1 MKRYFFTIAL
11 ALVALMTSAQIKKP
25 ELMVFPSDAWCIANG
40 YYTEVDN
47 MGKIKK
53 VPEYQQAFQENMGL
67 KLAVAKLNDLM
78 AERGFPLKS
87 LEQEIKN
94 LEQRRM
100 EDNLTM
106 SKAGNEMA
114 ESPMDEVLR
123 RAKSDIRLELSWE
136 VKDFGPKH
144 SLSYIL
150 EAFDAYTGKSI
161 GAAAATGAPSFSA
174 DVDVLLEEAIV
185 ANMDNFNARLMDHF
199 TEMQEIGREV
209 SLDIKVFANNEAG
222 VDLETHLRLV
232 TVHIGEGVGG
242 DGAVFQFDTR
252 EDLVEI
258 FFQEVLVEGG
268 VVDFAH
274 LVLGVGK
281 LVGQV
286 AVVGEEQHAGRG
298 FVEPADRIHAFRAE
312 AFGDQVHHGAVG
324 VGIGE
329 GGDEILGFVHHQVDF
344 LLALDA

>member
-1 MKRYFFTIAL
+1 MKKSIFTFAL
-11 ALVALMTSAQIKKP
+11 ALVALVASAQIKKP

-106 SKAGNEMA
+106 SKAGNELA

-199 TEMQEIGREV
+199 TEMQEIGREI

-222 VDLETHLRLV
+222 VDLETEYDGDELIDIINDWLQKN
-232 TVHIGEGVGG
+232 TVQGRFSMPYASENIANFTQVRIPVYDERGRAIDANGFAKGLTKVLKKEP
-242 DGAVFQFDTR
+242 FN
-252 EDLVEI
+252 I
-258 FFQEVLVEGG
+258 PCKVLVKG
-268 VVDFAH
+268 
-274 LVLGVGK
+274 LGY
-281 LVGQV
+281 
-286 AVVGEEQHAGRG
+286 AVIIVGEK
-298 FVEPADRIHAFRAE
+298 
-312 AFGDQVHHGAVG
+312 
-324 VGIGE
+324 
-329 GGDEILGFVHHQVDF
+329 
-344 LLALDA
+344 

>member
-1 MKRYFFTIAL
+1 
-11 ALVALMTSAQIKKP
+11 MTSAQIKKP

-106 SKAGNEMA
+106 SKAGNELA

-222 VDLETHLRLV
+222 VDLETEYDGDELIDIINDWLQKNTVQGRFSMPYASENIANFTQVRIPVYDERGRAIDANGFAKSLAKVLKKEPFNIPCKVLV
-232 TVHIGEGVGG
+232 KGLGYAVIIIGE
-242 DGAVFQFDTR
+242 
-252 EDLVEI
+252 
-258 FFQEVLVEGG
+258 
-268 VVDFAH
+268 
-274 LVLGVGK
+274 K
-281 LVGQV
+281 
-286 AVVGEEQHAGRG
+286 
-298 FVEPADRIHAFRAE
+298 
-312 AFGDQVHHGAVG
+312 
-324 VGIGE
+324 
-329 GGDEILGFVHHQVDF
+329 
-344 LLALDA
+344 